1 MTLLFLL
8 SIYLLTGTLHSMD
21 DTAELRLQIGALFFV
36 AAAFLSYFIIKRE
49 RFEIRVKRHA
59 RGKAR

>member
-1 MTLLFLL
+1 MLLFLL

-36 AAAFLSYFIIKRE
+36 AAVFLSYFMIKRE
-49 RFEIRVKRHA
+49 RFETRVKRHA

>member
-1 MTLLFLL
+1 
-8 SIYLLTGTLHSMD
+8 MD

>member
-1 MTLLFLL
+1 MLLFLL
-8 SIYLLTGTLHSMD
+8 SIYLLTGIPHSMD
-21 DTAELRLQIGALFFV
+21 DTAELRLQVGALFFV

-49 RFEIRVKRHA
+49 RFETRVKRHV